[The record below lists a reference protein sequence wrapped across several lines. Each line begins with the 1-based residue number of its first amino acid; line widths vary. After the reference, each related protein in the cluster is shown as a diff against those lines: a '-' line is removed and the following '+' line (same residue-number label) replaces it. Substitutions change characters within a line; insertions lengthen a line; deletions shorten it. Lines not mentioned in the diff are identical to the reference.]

1 MNPQARR
8 FEFLIWI
15 GVVVTLLILLL
26 TYLLAQ
32 LRLRETLGKP
42 LPVLGQVQDFR
53 LTNQFGQA
61 VTLADLQGRVWVAD
75 IIFTRCAGPCPRMTR
90 QMKEIQQ
97 ALPAISQARLV
108 TLTTDADFDTPPVLK
123 AYAEKFG
130 ADTNRWVFLTGD
142 KRQIANLAID
152 SLKLTAIEKKPE
164 ERQAPEDLFV
174 HSTIF
179 VVVDKLGR
187 LRGVFETDGEGVSPA
202 TGPEPHP
209 RRGEA
214 IGSREMS
221 MNDLPA
227 VNAGFNA
234 LAAFFLVLGYYF
246 IRRKNQEAH
255 RRCMIAAFCASVL
268 FLAGYLTYHTYVAQV
283 LHKGPTVFR
292 DPAWFRPIYL
302 VILLTHTVL
311 ATVIVPMVLMTSL
324 ACV

>member
-42 LPVLGQVQDFR
+42 LPVLGQLQDFR

-187 LRGVFETDGEGVSPA
+187 LRGVFETDGEGVSPVQA
-202 TGPEPHP
+202 
-209 RRGEA
+209 R
-214 IGSREMS
+214 SRI
-221 MNDLPA
+221 
-227 VNAGFNA
+227 
-234 LAAFFLVLGYYF
+234 LAAVKRL
-246 IRRKNQEAH
+246 EAE
-255 RRCMIAAFCASVL
+255 R
-268 FLAGYLTYHTYVAQV
+268 
-283 LHKGPTVFR
+283 
-292 DPAWFRPIYL
+292 
-302 VILLTHTVL
+302 
-311 ATVIVPMVLMTSL
+311 
-324 ACV
+324 

>member
-130 ADTNRWVFLTGD
+130 ADTNRWLFLTGD

-164 ERQAPEDLFV
+164 ERQTPEDLFV

-187 LRGVFETDGEGVSPA
+187 LRGVFETDGEGVSPVQA
-202 TGPEPHP
+202 
-209 RRGEA
+209 R
-214 IGSREMS
+214 SRI
-221 MNDLPA
+221 
-227 VNAGFNA
+227 
-234 LAAFFLVLGYYF
+234 LAAVKRL
-246 IRRKNQEAH
+246 EAE
-255 RRCMIAAFCASVL
+255 R
-268 FLAGYLTYHTYVAQV
+268 
-283 LHKGPTVFR
+283 
-292 DPAWFRPIYL
+292 
-302 VILLTHTVL
+302 
-311 ATVIVPMVLMTSL
+311 
-324 ACV
+324 